1 MSEMMER
8 CTWWAVDCESKLVSA
23 SRYKKSLNGSLDC
36 SLTLYLE
43 FPSKIGA
50 WLSSATVKVSIQ
62 STRTVDD
69 PFHFNPIY
77 YETFPIMYQEQ
88 QNEIFSRRNVE
99 GALSAVALSVM
110 LFGIV
115 VQLFH
120 ISRNQ
125 DSASFISLTMLGL
138 QGIGYM
144 IPLFTGM
151 RIYINSC
158 LMYFHSKLNGV
169 LHDS

>member
-1 MSEMMER
+1 M
-8 CTWWAVDCESKLVSA
+8 
-23 SRYKKSLNGSLDC
+23 
-36 SLTLYLE
+36 
-43 FPSKIGA
+43 
-50 WLSSATVKVSIQ
+50 
-62 STRTVDD
+62 
-69 PFHFNPIY
+69 
-77 YETFPIMYQEQ
+77 
-88 QNEIFSRRNVE
+88 E
-99 GALSAVALSVM
+99 GALSVAALSVM

-120 ISRNQ
+120 NSRNQ